1 MDIAA
6 SPPEFKRPF
15 SHVVHQLRSVGLRP
29 TRQRLALAK
38 LLFDAESTRHVSAE
52 ALHAEALEEG
62 IRVSLATVYNTLHQF
77 VEVGLLKEVVIDS
90 SRTYFDTNTAE
101 HHHFY
106 EKATGLLIDV
116 PEDCVHVELMMETPK
131 GMQLAATETVFRLLP
146 ATNGGRS
153 GRDTAVNDNEAA
165 Q

>member
-1 MDIAA
+1 MDIAGT
-6 SPPEFKRPF
+6 PPEFKRPF

-38 LLFDAESTRHVSAE
+38 LLFDAETTRHVSAE

-77 VEVGLLKEVVIDS
+77 VDVDLLKEVVIDS
-90 SRTYFDTNTAE
+90 NRTYFDTNTAP
-101 HHHFY
+101 HHHFF

-116 PEDCVHVELMMETPK
+116 PETSVNIELSRDVPQ
-131 GMQLAATETVFRLLP
+131 GMDLQTTEVVFRLSP
-146 ATNGGRS
+146 KKTRKGVS
-153 GRDTAVNDNEAA
+153 TDSAVNDN
-165 Q
+165 

>member
-1 MDIAA
+1 MDIAV

-15 SHVVHQLRSVGLRP
+15 SHIVHQLRSVGLRP

-38 LLFDAESTRHVSAE
+38 LLFDGDSTRHVSAE
-52 ALHAEALEEG
+52 ALHAEAMEEG

-90 SRTYFDTNTAE
+90 NRTYFDTNAVS

-106 EKATGLLIDV
+106 EKLSGFLSDISEDDVDVKLKIDV
-116 PEDCVHVELMMETPK
+116 PDGMELV
-131 GMQLAATETVFRLLP
+131 ATEVVFRLAP
-146 ATNGGRS
+146 KSKSSVNGI
-153 GRDTAVNDNEAA
+153 DKAVNDN
-165 Q
+165 

>member
-1 MDIAA
+1 MDIAV

-15 SHVVHQLRSVGLRP
+15 SHIVHQLRSVGLRP

-38 LLFDAESTRHVSAE
+38 ILFDGESTRHVSAE

-77 VEVGLLKEVVIDS
+77 VEVGLLREVVIDS
-90 SRTYFDTNTAE
+90 SRTYFDTNTAS

-106 EKATGLLIDV
+106 EKLSGFLSDIRDQDVEVKLNVDV
-116 PEDCVHVELMMETPK
+116 PEGMELI
-131 GMQLAATETVFRLLP
+131 AAEVVFRLAP
-146 ATNGGRS
+146 AAKGKVK
-153 GRDTAVNDNEAA
+153 AVNDN
-165 Q
+165 

>member
-1 MDIAA
+1 MDIAGT
-6 SPPEFKRPF
+6 PPEFKRPF

-38 LLFDAESTRHVSAE
+38 LLFDAETTRHVSAE

-77 VEVGLLKEVVIDS
+77 VDVELLKEVVIDS
-90 SRTYFDTNTAE
+90 NRTYFDTNTSR

-116 PEDCVHVELMMETPK
+116 PDDSVNVELLKDVPQ
-131 GMQLAATETVFRLLP
+131 GMDLTTTEVVFRLLP
-146 ATNGGRS
+146 VKPRNGVSTDR
-153 GRDTAVNDNEAA
+153 AVNDN
-165 Q
+165 